1 MSDYRAPIKDMRF
14 VMDELAGFAEIGKLP
29 GFEEATPDLADAVL
43 DEAAKF
49 AGEVLAPLNPIG
61 DRAGSKLGPD
71 GVTTAPGWKEAYAQ
85 YRDAGWNGMNGPTE
99 FGGQGL
105 PALLG
110 IAAKEMFAAAN
121 VAFSIGPLLTTGAVE
136 ALRVCASDELKRT
149 YLEKMVTGEWTGT
162 MNLTEPQAGSDLAL
176 IRSRAE
182 PQADGSY
189 KVFGQKIFI
198 SYGDHEMTDNIVHLV
213 LARLPDAPAGVKGI
227 SLFLVPKFLVNAD
240 GSLGARNDAH
250 CVSIEHKLGIHGS
263 PTCVMAY
270 GDNGNFGGGA
280 VGYLLGEANR
290 GLEYMF
296 VMMNEARL
304 GCGLQGIA
312 VGERAYQQALGYAR
326 ERKQGRDALTGE
338 ALVSIDKHPDVR
350 RMLMLMKSRVE
361 ACRALAYYTAGLL
374 DCAHHHADAATRE
387 RSLYLA
393 ELLIPI
399 VKGGSTEMGIEVASL
414 GIQIHGGMGFIEE
427 TGAAQH
433 WRDARISTI
442 YEGTTGIQANDLLF
456 RKLMRDQG
464 ATAKRVFGEVH
475 ATAKALGASDRA
487 ELRAMGEKLAS
498 ALNAW
503 MGATEWLAANAKSA
517 LGGVLTAA
525 VPYLHLAVT
534 VSGGWMMGKAA
545 IVAAARL
552 ASGEGDQTF
561 YRNKIAT
568 ARFYADQMLPQAAA
582 FADTVMSGDA
592 ALAGCGDELFAD

>member
-1 MSDYRAPIKDMRF
+1 MSDYRAPVQDMRF
-14 VMDELAGFAEIGKLP
+14 VMDEIVGLAEIAQLP
-29 GFEEATPDLADAVL
+29 GYEEASPDLADAVL

-49 AGEVLAPLNPIG
+49 AGEVLAPLNRVG
-61 DRAGSKLGPD
+61 DREGCKLTPNGV
-71 GVTTAPGWKEAYAQ
+71 VTTPGWQAAYKAFCE
-85 YRDAGWNGMNGPTE
+85 AGWNGIASPTE

-105 PALLG
+105 PDGLA
-110 IAAKEMFAAAN
+110 IAVKEMVCSAN
-121 VAFSIGPLLTTGAVE
+121 LAFSIGPLLTTGATE
-136 ALRVCASDELKRT
+136 ALLTCASDALKAT

-189 KVFGQKIFI
+189 RVFGQKIFI
-198 SYGDHEMTDNIVHLV
+198 SYGDHDMTDNIVHLV

-227 SLFLVPKFLVNAD
+227 SMFLVPKFLVNAD

-270 GDNGNFGGGA
+270 GDNGGA

-296 VMMNEARL
+296 IMMNEARL
-304 GCGLQGIA
+304 GVGLQGVA
-312 VGERAYQQALGYAR
+312 LGERAYQHALAYAR

-338 ALVSIDKHPDVR
+338 ALVTLDHHPDIR

-361 ACRALAYYTAGLL
+361 AARALTYYTAGLL
-374 DCAHHHADAATRE
+374 DRAHAIADPEAAQKQ
-387 RSLYLA
+387 LYLA

-399 VKGGSTEMGIEVASL
+399 VKGGGTEMGIDVTSL

-433 WRDARISTI
+433 WRDSRITTI

-464 ATAKRVFGEVH
+464 ATARVLFGEVH
-475 ATAKALGASDRA
+475 GVAKALGASTQP
-487 ELRAMGEKLAS
+487 ELQAMGQRLGV
-498 ALNAW
+498 ALKAW
-503 MGATEWLAANAKSA
+503 IEATEWLAAHAKTDLS
-517 LGGVLTAA
+517 GVLTAA

-534 VSGGWMMGKAA
+534 VCGGWMMGKSAL
-545 IVAAARL
+545 AAATRL
-552 ASGEGDQTF
+552 AAGEGDAAF
-561 YRNKIAT
+561 YRAKLAS
-568 ARFYADQMLPQAAA
+568 ARFYADQLLPQAAA
-582 FADTVMSGDA
+582 FAETVKAGDA
-592 ALAGCGDELFAD
+592 GINGLDGEALFGA